1 MGQKAIS
8 VSSVNKNLTKA
19 EKKIRQDVETTFA
32 AIDKTLQPPEYF
44 TADQKKIFN
53 ELVEKLSATKLLLS
67 LDQTTFEQAAIIID
81 RLNCVD
87 KMLNNPENIFN
98 INATNI
104 RQKYF
109 SQYLKIC
116 AELALSP
123 AARAKLGTLS
133 ANNNNNKNTDPLVN
147 ALGGA
152 KP

>member
-1 MGQKAIS
+1 MGQKATP
-8 VSSVNKNLTKA
+8 VSSVKKNLTKA

-32 AIDKTLQPPEYF
+32 AIDRNLQSPEYF
-44 TADQKKIFN
+44 TTDQKKIFN
-53 ELVEKLSATKLLLS
+53 DLVEKLSATKLLLS

-104 RQKYF
+104 RQ
-109 SQYLKIC
+109 YLKIC

-133 ANNNNNKNTDPLVN
+133 ANNNKNTDPLVD

-152 KP
+152 KS

>member
-1 MGQKAIS
+1 
-8 VSSVNKNLTKA
+8 
-19 EKKIRQDVETTFA
+19 
-32 AIDKTLQPPEYF
+32 
-44 TADQKKIFN
+44 
-53 ELVEKLSATKLLLS
+53 
-67 LDQTTFEQAAIIID
+67 
-81 RLNCVD
+81 
-87 KMLNNPENIFN
+87 MLNNPENIFN

-133 ANNNNNKNTDPLVN
+133 ANNNKNTDPLVD

-152 KP
+152 KS

>member
-1 MGQKAIS
+1 M
-8 VSSVNKNLTKA
+8 
-19 EKKIRQDVETTFA
+19 
-32 AIDKTLQPPEYF
+32 
-44 TADQKKIFN
+44 
-53 ELVEKLSATKLLLS
+53 
-67 LDQTTFEQAAIIID
+67 DQTTFEQAAIIID

-133 ANNNNNKNTDPLVN
+133 ANNNKNKNTDPLVN